1 MLARRAV
8 GVAGLPLPALPLFF
22 LSTLSVSTFYI
33 CSQREVRQDW
43 LASLVYLPFLMSLG
57 IGLSL
62 NNARAVCGA
71 FSGRRVEFLRT
82 PKHRLEGTGGD
93 WSRSSYRGSGRPVW
107 AAAGKLL
114 GIFFTRRGAYPIL
127 PPD

>member
-1 MLARRAV
+1 MFLLEILIVPAMIARRAL
-8 GVAGLPLPALPLFF
+8 GLEGLTYLDLPLFF

-43 LASLVYLPFLMSLG
+43 LASLLYLPFLMSLG
-57 IGLSL
+57 IGPSL

-82 PKHRLEGTGGD
+82 PNHSLEGTGG
-93 WSRSSYRGSGRPVW
+93 GW
-107 AAAGKLL
+107 ARAAL
-114 GIFFTRRGAYPIL
+114 
-127 PPD
+127 